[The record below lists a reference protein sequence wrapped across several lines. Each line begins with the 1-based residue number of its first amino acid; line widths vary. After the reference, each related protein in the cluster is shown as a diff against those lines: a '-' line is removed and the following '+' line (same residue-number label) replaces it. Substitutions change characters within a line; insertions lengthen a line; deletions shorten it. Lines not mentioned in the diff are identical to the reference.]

1 METTKEMLLA
11 SAQKHLR
18 LAIDEINR
26 YANDDISS
34 KVRAKSLRHFQEPS
48 GHSLAQ
54 RLHV

>member
-1 METTKEMLLA
+1 MDTNKEMLLT

-26 YANDDISS
+26 YANVDISN
-34 KVRAKSLRHFQEPS
+34 KVRTEIPRHLQEPS
-48 GHSLAQ
+48 GHSIAQ